1 MVFTLT
7 CKLCET
13 ETCYTTH
20 FCDKCRRIKHLIN
33 LYGERVFEV
42 LDKVLVVHKTEQQAR
57 EHTEIK
63 GEVTARIGV
72 LKDGATND

>member
-13 ETCYTTH
+13 EPCYTTN
-20 FCDKCRRIKHLIN
+20 FCDRCRKIKHLIN
-33 LYGERVFEV
+33 LYGDRVHEV
-42 LDKVLVVHKTEQQAR
+42 LDKVLVVHKTEQHAR

-63 GEVTARIGV
+63 TEVTERIGI
-72 LKDGATND
+72 LKEGATND

>member
-1 MVFTLT
+1 MFS

-13 ETCYTTH
+13 EPCYTTH
-20 FCDKCRRIKHLIN
+20 FCDKCRKIKHLIN
-33 LYGERVFEV
+33 LYGERVHEV
-42 LDKVLVVHKTEQQAR
+42 LDKVLVVHKTEQHAR

-72 LKDGATND
+72 LKDGATKD

>member
-1 MVFTLT
+1 MVFS

-13 ETCYTTH
+13 EPCYTSY
-20 FCDKCRRIKHLIN
+20 FCDKCRKIKHLIN
-33 LYGERVFEV
+33 LYGDRVHEV
-42 LDKVLVVHKTEQQAR
+42 LDKVLMVNIVEQHAR

-72 LKDGATND
+72 LKDGATKD

>member
-1 MVFTLT
+1 MLSMT

-13 ETCYTTH
+13 QTCYTTN

-33 LYGERVFEV
+33 LYGDRVHEV
-42 LDKVLVVHKTEQQAR
+42 LDKVLMVNIVEQNAR

-63 GEVTARIGV
+63 TEVTARIGV
-72 LKDGATND
+72 LKDAATKD